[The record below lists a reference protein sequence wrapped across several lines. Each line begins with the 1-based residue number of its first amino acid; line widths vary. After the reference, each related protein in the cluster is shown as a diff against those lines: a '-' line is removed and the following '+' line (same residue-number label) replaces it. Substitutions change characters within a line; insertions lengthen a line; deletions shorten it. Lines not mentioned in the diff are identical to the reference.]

1 MGLDWTGHEPE
12 NTISRKVG
20 SQPGQAV
27 VGSWRSLDNPV
38 VAGLCGSHTTLG
50 LVQPG

>member
-1 MGLDWTGHEPE
+1 MGLDWTDHQPE
-12 NTISRKVG
+12 KTTSRKVG

-38 VAGLCGSHTTLG
+38 VAGLCGGVWG